1 MSTAIAERE
10 EQAAPPQTAAQR
22 QKARLDAFMNAVE
35 KRQDQIGT
43 LLAESGV
50 DPRLFLETCRRAL
63 MRDPELINTDPA
75 SFIQAAL
82 NCAADGLIPDG
93 RKAAIVRYKSAA
105 QYVPMYQGLLD
116 IAYRS
121 GNFQSIESHVVYEGD
136 EFDYE
141 MGDNPRIHHKR
152 SLESSS
158 TAIIGAYAIAKTV
171 NGGVFREVMGKGD
184 LQKVRAVSKASK
196 GPNVDWP
203 GEMARKA
210 PIRRLWKFLPK
221 TTAMDRVALHDDA
234 TYDQTALASANDQP
248 RRLAPGFNPPPALA
262 HQPAEDITPTVDTSE
277 PEHEVIDAEVE
288 DMVDDD
294 DFPGGRPLQQAQE
307 PRQEAEAAPSGVNTA
322 SQVLTTLSARLQAF
336 RTQVSKAPST
346 REMQALW
353 SRSAQ
358 LRNDIDAGDPDEVG
372 TSAELETW
380 FQETY
385 AVKEAEEKA
394 ERSKGGAQ

>member
-1 MSTAIAERE
+1 MSTALAERE
-10 EQAAPPQTAAQR
+10 DQAAPAVSAAQR

-43 LLAESGV
+43 LLSESGV

-121 GNFQSIESHVVYEGD
+121 GNFQSIESHVVYDGD

-141 MGDNPRIHHKR
+141 MGDTPRIHHKR

-158 TAIIGAYAIAKTV
+158 TVIIGAYAIAKTV
-171 NGGVFREVMGKGD
+171 NGGMFREVMGKAD
-184 LQKVRAVSKASK
+184 LQKVRAVSKATR

-234 TYDQTALASANDQP
+234 TYDQTALPAANDGP
-248 RRLAPGFNPPPALA
+248 RRLAPGFNPAPALA

-277 PEHEVIDAEVE
+277 ADHDVIDAEVE
-288 DMVDDD
+288 DLVDD
-294 DFPGGRPLQQAQE
+294 DFPGDKAAQTAQLAQE
-307 PRQEAEAAPSGVNTA
+307 PRQEAQQRPEGVGPA
-322 SQVLTTLSARLQAF
+322 SQILTTVKARKEAFKANVRKAPTSQAMRALQADKRF
-336 RTQVSKAPST
+336 AV
-346 REMQALW
+346 LCD
-353 SRSAQ
+353 
-358 LRNDIDAGDPDEVG
+358 DIDAGDPDEVG
-372 TSAELETW
+372 TSDELRNWLDE
-380 FQETY
+380 QIER
-385 AVKEAEEKA
+385 AVEAERKA
-394 ERSKGGAQ
+394 GA